1 MDNVGFDPDDLV
13 ASAMAVDGLC
23 DFGDDSYRQPLEKL
37 LWSLQHEANL
47 NVTGRT
53 VLRQR
58 VVDILATRLRV
69 QHYLQRFPQIL
80 DEQIA
85 APLVIVGLPRTGTT
99 MLHRTIAAD
108 HRMYA
113 PLWYEVRYPCP
124 AMDWDFTRAGDQ
136 RISAAKAEMQALVEG
151 NPDLLAIH
159 PMDAMRPD
167 EDIMLLEQSFYS
179 FNTQAFA
186 NIPSFDA
193 WIQAQDHTPGYE
205 YFRCLLQF
213 LQWQKKRS
221 GQSGLRWTL
230 KAPHHLHYMDLVFK
244 VFPDAKVV
252 QSHRD
257 PLETIPSLASLI
269 AGMWMIYSDSADPG
283 EVGRQ
288 WASKFANG
296 MAHTMAVRQEMARDS
311 GDSDRAGVVTSA
323 ADSTA
328 NRFLDLWFTDTVTQP
343 LIEIQ
348 KVYDFLGMELTE
360 EARAEMGQ
368 WQEFNRREL
377 RPSHEYTLAQFGF
390 TEQGLKYQFRE
401 YREKFIPS
409 R

>member
-1 MDNVGFDPDDLV
+1 LTMDDSNFDADAVV
-13 ASAMAVDGLC
+13 ADAQAVDGLD
-23 DFGDDSYRQPLEKL
+23 DFGDDSYREPLEKL
-37 LWSLQHEANL
+37 LWSLQHEAQL
-47 NVTGRT
+47 NAIGRP

-69 QHYLQRFPQIL
+69 QSYLSRYPEIL
-80 DEQIA
+80 EEQIE

-113 PLWYEVRYPCP
+113 PLWYEVRFPCP
-124 AMDWDFTRAGDQ
+124 ALDWDFTAAGDR
-136 RISAAKAEMQALVEG
+136 RITEAKAEMQAMVDG

-159 PMDAMRPD
+159 PMDAMGPD

-179 FNTQAFA
+179 FNIQAFA
-186 NIPSFDA
+186 NIPSFDQ
-193 WIQAQDHTPGYE
+193 WIESQDHTPGYQ
-205 YFRCLLQF
+205 YFKVLLQF

-221 GQSGLRWTL
+221 GQQGQRWVL

-269 AGMWMIYSDSADPG
+269 AGMWVIYSDEADPK

-288 WASKFANG
+288 WAGKFARG
-296 MAHTMAVRQEMARDS
+296 MRHTMAVREQL
-311 GDSDRAGVVTSA
+311 GDE
-323 ADSTA
+323 
-328 NRFLDLWFTDTVTQP
+328 RFLDLWFSDTVSQP
-343 LIEIQ
+343 LQEIR
-348 KVYDFLGMELTE
+348 KIYDFLGMELTE
-360 EARAEMGQ
+360 EASAEMAR
-368 WQEFNRREL
+368 WQDFNRREL
-377 RPSHEYTLAQFGF
+377 RPLHEYTLAQFGF
-390 TEQGLKYQFRE
+390 TEEGLEEQFRA
-401 YREKFIPS
+401 YRERFILS
-409 R
+409 H

>member
-1 MDNVGFDPDDLV
+1 MDDNNFDADAVV
-13 ASAMAVDGLC
+13 ADAQAVDGLD
-23 DFGDDSYRQPLEKL
+23 DFGDDSYREPLEKL
-37 LWSLQHEANL
+37 LWSLQHEAQL
-47 NVTGRT
+47 NDIGRP

-69 QHYLQRFPQIL
+69 QSYLSRYPEIL
-80 DEQIA
+80 EEQIE

-113 PLWYEVRYPCP
+113 PLWYEVRFPCP
-124 AMDWDFTRAGDQ
+124 ALDWDFTAAGDR
-136 RISAAKAEMQALVEG
+136 RITEAKAEMQAMVDG

-159 PMDAMRPD
+159 PMDAMGPD

-179 FNTQAFA
+179 FNIQAFA
-186 NIPSFDA
+186 NIPSFDQ
-193 WIQAQDHTPGYE
+193 WIESQDHPPGYQ
-205 YFRCLLQF
+205 YFKVLLQF

-221 GQSGLRWTL
+221 GQQGQRWVL

-269 AGMWMIYSDSADPG
+269 AGMWVIYSDEADPK

-288 WASKFANG
+288 WAGKFARG
-296 MAHTMAVRQEMARDS
+296 MRHTMAVREQL
-311 GDSDRAGVVTSA
+311 GDE
-323 ADSTA
+323 
-328 NRFLDLWFTDTVTQP
+328 RFLDLWFSDTVSQP
-343 LIEIQ
+343 LQEIR
-348 KVYDFLGMELTE
+348 KIYDFLGMELTE
-360 EARAEMGQ
+360 EARAEMAR
-368 WQEFNRREL
+368 WQDFNRREL
-377 RPSHEYTLAQFGF
+377 RPPHEYTLAQFGF
-390 TEQGLKYQFRE
+390 TEEGLKQQFRA
-401 YREKFIPS
+401 YRERFILS
-409 R
+409 HSH

>member
-1 MDNVGFDPDDLV
+1 MDDNNFDADAVV
-13 ASAMAVDGLC
+13 ADAQAVDGLD
-23 DFGDDSYRQPLEKL
+23 DFGDDSYREPLEKL
-37 LWSLQHEANL
+37 LWSLQHEAQL
-47 NVTGRT
+47 NDIGRP

-69 QHYLQRFPQIL
+69 QSYLSRYPEIL
-80 DEQIA
+80 EEQIE

-113 PLWYEVRYPCP
+113 PLWYEVRFPCP
-124 AMDWDFTRAGDQ
+124 ALDWDFTAAGDR
-136 RISAAKAEMQALVEG
+136 RITEAKAEMQAMVDG

-159 PMDAMRPD
+159 PMDAMGPD

-179 FNTQAFA
+179 FNIQAFA
-186 NIPSFDA
+186 NIPSFDR
-193 WIQAQDHTPGYE
+193 WIESQDHTPGYQ
-205 YFRCLLQF
+205 YFKVLLQF

-221 GQSGLRWTL
+221 GQQGQRWVL

-269 AGMWMIYSDSADPG
+269 AGMWVIYSDEADPK

-288 WASKFANG
+288 WAGKFARG
-296 MAHTMAVRQEMARDS
+296 MRHTMAVREQL
-311 GDSDRAGVVTSA
+311 GDE
-323 ADSTA
+323 
-328 NRFLDLWFTDTVTQP
+328 RFLDLWFSDTVSQP
-343 LIEIQ
+343 LQEIR
-348 KVYDFLGMELTE
+348 KIYDFLGMELTE
-360 EARAEMGQ
+360 EARAEMAR
-368 WQEFNRREL
+368 WQDFNRREL
-377 RPSHEYTLAQFGF
+377 RPPHEYTLAQFGF
-390 TEQGLKYQFRE
+390 TEEGLKQQFRA
-401 YREKFIPS
+401 YRERFILS
-409 R
+409 HSHR

>member
-1 MDNVGFDPDDLV
+1 MDDSNFDADAVV
-13 ASAMAVDGLC
+13 AAAQAVDGLN
-23 DFGDDSYRQPLEKL
+23 DFGDDSYRKPLEKL
-37 LWSLQHEANL
+37 LWSLQHEALL
-47 NVTGRT
+47 NDIGRS

-69 QHYLQRFPQIL
+69 QSYISRYPEIL
-80 DEQIA
+80 EEQIE

-113 PLWYEVRYPCP
+113 PLWYEVRFPCP
-124 AMDWDFTRAGDQ
+124 ALDWDFTAAGDR
-136 RISAAKAEMQALVEG
+136 RITEAKAEMQAMVDG

-159 PMDAMRPD
+159 PMDAMGPD

-179 FNTQAFA
+179 FNIQAFA
-186 NIPSFDA
+186 NIPSFDQ
-193 WIQAQDHTPGYE
+193 WIESQDHTPGYQ
-205 YFRCLLQF
+205 YFKVLLQF

-221 GQSGLRWTL
+221 GQQGQRWVL

-269 AGMWMIYSDSADPG
+269 AGMWVIYSDEADPK

-288 WASKFANG
+288 WAGKFARG
-296 MAHTMAVRQEMARDS
+296 MRHSMAVREQL
-311 GDSDRAGVVTSA
+311 GDE
-323 ADSTA
+323 
-328 NRFLDLWFTDTVTQP
+328 RFLDLWFSDTVSQP
-343 LIEIQ
+343 LQEIR
-348 KVYDFLGMELTE
+348 KIYDFLGMELTE
-360 EARAEMGQ
+360 EARAEMAR
-368 WQEFNRREL
+368 WQDFNRREL
-377 RPSHEYTLAQFGF
+377 RPPHEYTLAQFGF
-390 TEQGLKYQFRE
+390 TEEGLEQQFRA
-401 YREKFIPS
+401 YRERFILS
-409 R
+409 RQHR